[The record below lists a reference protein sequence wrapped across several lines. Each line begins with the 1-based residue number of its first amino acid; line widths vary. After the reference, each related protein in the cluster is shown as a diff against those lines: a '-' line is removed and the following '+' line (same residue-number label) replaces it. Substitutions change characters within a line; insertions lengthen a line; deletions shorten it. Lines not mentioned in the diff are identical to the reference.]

1 MKKSIIVITILFV
14 SAVSAMSQTT
24 DQAILDNAN
33 SNNLLGSSPA
43 SSPFKLLDLSKMK
56 WTHSYTMGYVS
67 VNGSSGSVGMWNT
80 TMFYEFSRKLSLS
93 LNIGIM
99 NTYGSIWGDANN
111 DATVLPGFL
120 LDYHPSDKFNLIV
133 GFQRV
138 SGAYPYYY
146 GDGYNRWHSWGFPY

>member
-1 MKKSIIVITILFV
+1 MKKSVIIITTLFV
-14 SAVSAMSQTT
+14 LAVSAFPQTT
-24 DQAILDNAN
+24 DQAILNNAN
-33 SNNLLGSSPA
+33 SNNLLGTSPA
-43 SSPFKLLDLSKMK
+43 TSPFRLLDLSKMK

-67 VNGSSGSVGMWNT
+67 GGSSSGTVGMWNS

-99 NTYGSIWGDANN
+99 NTYGSIWGDSNN
-111 DATVLPGFL
+111 DATLLPGFV
-120 LDYHPSDKFNLIV
+120 LDYHPSEKFNLIV

-146 GDGYNRWHSWGFPY
+146 GNSYNRWDSWGFPY